1 MSDPQVWLITGTSSG
16 FGRRLVSIV
25 LERGD
30 RVVATARSL
39 QKIQDFPQSPNLHL
53 LELDVTSGITVIKER
68 VDEAAKVWGRID
80 VLVNNAGI
88 GLLGLLEE
96 CGVDMMTRQFRT
108 NVFGVLD
115 VTNAVLPY
123 MRERKSGTLVIIG
136 SRSAWRPEITGLGAY
151 ASSKAAVQVMGET
164 LAVELAPFNIRVLI
178 VEPGAFRTEN
188 IYSNKFDTWT
198 NPIPDYDE
206 TRAETAV
213 RYGAIPGR
221 QPGDP
226 MKAMKFV
233 VDVVRGEGVAAGRE
247 WPLYLALG
255 EDAERDIRNK
265 CMVMLKHLDEWQDV
279 IRDVNL

>member
-53 LELDVTSGITVIKER
+53 LELDVTSGTTVIKEQ

-88 GLLGLLEE
+88 GLLGILEE
-96 CGVDMMTRQFRT
+96 CGVDKMIKQFRP

-115 VTNAVLPY
+115 VTNAALPY
-123 MRERKSGTLVIIG
+123 MRERKSGTVVIIG
-136 SRSAWRPEITGLGAY
+136 SRSAWRPEVTGLGAY

-206 TRAETAV
+206 TRAETLA
-213 RYGAIPGR
+213 RFEAIPGK

-247 WPLYLALG
+247 WPSYLVLG
-255 EDAERDIRNK
+255 EDAERDVRNK
-265 CMVMLKHLDEWQDV
+265 CMMMLKHLDEWKDV
-279 IRDVNL
+279 IRDVNI

>member
-1 MSDPQVWLITGTSSG
+1 MSDPKVWLITGTSSG

-53 LELDVTSGITVIKER
+53 LELDVTSGTTVIKER

-88 GLLGLLEE
+88 GLLGILEE
-96 CGVDMMTRQFRT
+96 CGVDKMIRQFRP

-115 VTNAVLPY
+115 VTNAALPY
-123 MRERKSGTLVIIG
+123 MRERKSGTIVIIG
-136 SRSAWRPEITGLGAY
+136 SRSAWRSEVTGLGAY

-206 TRAETAV
+206 TRAETLAK
-213 RYGAIPGR
+213 YEAIPGN

-233 VDVVRGEGVAAGRE
+233 VDVVRGEGAAAGRE
-247 WPLYLALG
+247 WPLYLVLG
-255 EDAERDIRNK
+255 EDAERDVRNK
-265 CMVMLKHLDEWQDV
+265 CMMMLKHLDEWQDV
-279 IRDVNL
+279 IRDVKL

>member
-1 MSDPQVWLITGTSSG
+1 MSDPKVWLITGTSSG

-53 LELDVTSGITVIKER
+53 LELDVSSGTSAIKER

-88 GLLGLLEE
+88 GLLGILEE
-96 CGVDMMTRQFRT
+96 CGVDKMISQFRP

-115 VTNAVLPY
+115 VTNAALPY
-123 MRERKSGTLVIIG
+123 MRERKSGTVVIIG
-136 SRSAWRPEITGLGAY
+136 SRSAWRPEIVGLGPY

-206 TRAETAV
+206 TRAEILV
-213 RYGAIPGR
+213 KVEAIPGK

-226 MKAMKFV
+226 MKGMKLV
-233 VDVVRGEGVAAGRE
+233 VDVVRGEGAAAGKE
-247 WPLYLALG
+247 WPLYLVLG
-255 EDAERDIRNK
+255 GDAERDIRNK
-265 CMVMLKHLDEWQDV
+265 CAAMLKHLDEWQDA
-279 IRDVNL
+279 IRDVNI

>member
-1 MSDPQVWLITGTSSG
+1 MSDPKVWLITGTSSG

-30 RVVATARSL
+30 CVVATARSL
-39 QKIQDFPQSPNLHL
+39 QKIQDFPQSPNLRL
-53 LELDVTSGITVIKER
+53 LELDVASGTTVIKEQ

-80 VLVNNAGI
+80 VLVNNAGV
-88 GLLGLLEE
+88 GLLGILEE
-96 CGVDMMTRQFRT
+96 CGVDKMLEQFRP

-115 VTNAVLPY
+115 VTNAALPY
-123 MRERKSGTLVIIG
+123 MRERKSGTVVIIG
-136 SRSAWRPEITGLGAY
+136 SRSAWRPEITGLGPY

-164 LAVELAPFNIRVLI
+164 LAFELAPFNIRVLI

-188 IYSNKFDTWT
+188 IYSNKFDSWT

-206 TRAETAV
+206 ARAGALARHE
-213 RYGAIPGR
+213 AIPGT

-226 MKAMKFV
+226 MKAMRFV

-247 WPLYLALG
+247 WPSYLVLG
-255 EDAERDIRNK
+255 EDAERDVRKK
-265 CMVMLKHLDEWQDV
+265 CMMMLKHLDEWQDV
-279 IRDVNL
+279 IRDVNI

>member
-1 MSDPQVWLITGTSSG
+1 MSDPKVWLITGTSSG

-39 QKIQDFPQSPNLHL
+39 EKIQEFPQSPNLHL
-53 LELDVTSGITVIKER
+53 LELDVTSGTTVIKEQ

-88 GLLGLLEE
+88 GLLGILEE
-96 CGVDMMTRQFRT
+96 CGVDKMIKQFRP

-115 VTNAVLPY
+115 VTNAALPY
-123 MRERKSGTLVIIG
+123 MRERKSGT
-136 SRSAWRPEITGLGAY
+136 GLGNY

-206 TRAETAV
+206 TRAETLAK
-213 RYGAIPGR
+213 YEAIPGK

-247 WPLYLALG
+247 WPLYLVLG

-265 CMVMLKHLDEWQDV
+265 CMMMLKHLDEWKDV
-279 IRDVNL
+279 IRDVNI

>member
-1 MSDPQVWLITGTSSG
+1 MSDPKVWLITGTSSG

-30 RVVATARSL
+30 CVVATARSL

-53 LELDVTSGITVIKER
+53 LELDVASGTTAIKER

-88 GLLGLLEE
+88 GLLGILEE
-96 CGVDMMTRQFRT
+96 CGVDKMISQFRP

-115 VTNAVLPY
+115 VTNAALPY
-123 MRERKSGTLVIIG
+123 MRERRSGTIVNIG
-136 SRSAWRPEITGLGAY
+136 SRSAWKPEITGLGAY
-151 ASSKAAVQVMGET
+151 ASSKAAVHGMAET
-164 LAVELAPFNIRVLI
+164 LSVELAPFNIRVLI

-188 IYSNKFDTWT
+188 IYSNQFDTWT

-206 TRAETAV
+206 ARAECVV
-213 RYGAIPGR
+213 RCGAINHN

-226 MKAMKFV
+226 MKGMKVV

-247 WPLYLALG
+247 WPLYLVLG
-255 EDAERDIRNK
+255 GDAERDIRNK
-265 CMVMLKHLDEWQDV
+265 CMTMLKHLDEWQDV
-279 IRDVNL
+279 IRDVNI

>member
-1 MSDPQVWLITGTSSG
+1 MSDPKVWLITGTSSG

-53 LELDVTSGITVIKER
+53 LELDVTSGTTVIKER

-88 GLLGLLEE
+88 GLLGILEE
-96 CGVDMMTRQFRT
+96 CGVDKMIRQFRP

-115 VTNAVLPY
+115 VTNAALPY
-123 MRERKSGTLVIIG
+123 MRERKSGTIVIIG
-136 SRSAWRPEITGLGAY
+136 SRSAWRSEVTGLGAY

-206 TRAETAV
+206 TRAETLAK
-213 RYGAIPGR
+213 YEAIPGN

-247 WPLYLALG
+247 WPSYLVLG
-255 EDAERDIRNK
+255 EDAERDVRNK
-265 CMVMLKHLDEWQDV
+265 CMMMLKHLDEWQDV
-279 IRDVNL
+279 IRDVKL

>member
-1 MSDPQVWLITGTSSG
+1 MSDPKVWLITGTSSG
-16 FGRRLVSIV
+16 FGRRLVSAV

-53 LELDVTSGITVIKER
+53 LELDVTSGSSAVRDR

-80 VLVNNAGI
+80 VLVNNAGV
-88 GLLGLLEE
+88 GLPGILEE
-96 CGVDMMTRQFRT
+96 CGVDLMIRQYRT

-115 VTNAVLPY
+115 VTNAALPY
-123 MRERKSGTLVIIG
+123 MRERSSGTVVIIG
-136 SRSAWRPEITGLGAY
+136 SRSAWRPEVRGLGAY
-151 ASSKAAVQVMGET
+151 SSSKAAVHAMGET
-164 LAVELAPFNIRVLI
+164 LALEVAPFNIRVLI

-198 NPIPDYDE
+198 NPIPDYDDQ
-206 TRAETAV
+206 RAQSLV
-213 RYGAIPGR
+213 RYEGMAGN

-226 MKAMKFV
+226 MKAMKVV

-247 WPLYLALG
+247 WPLYLVLG
-255 EDAERDIRNK
+255 EDAETDVRNK
-265 CMVMLKHLDEWQDV
+265 CATMLKHLDEWQDA

>member
-39 QKIQDFPQSPNLHL
+39 QTIQDFPQSPNLHL
-53 LELDVTSGITVIKER
+53 LELDVTSGITVIKEQ
-68 VDEAAKVWGRID
+68 VDEAAKVWGKID

-96 CGVDMMTRQFRT
+96 CGADRMIRQFRP

-115 VTNAVLPY
+115 VTNAALPY
-123 MRERKSGTLVIIG
+123 MRERKSGTVVIIG
-136 SRSAWRPEITGLGAY
+136 SRSAWRPELTGLGAY
-151 ASSKAAVQVMGET
+151 ASSKAAVRVMGET
-164 LAVELAPFNIRVLI
+164 LAAELAPFNIRVLI

-188 IYSNKFDTWT
+188 ICSNKFDTWT

-206 TRAETAV
+206 TRTKAEARHEAT
-213 RYGAIPGR
+213 PGN

-247 WPLYLALG
+247 WPLYLVLG
-255 EDAERDIRNK
+255 EDAERDVRNK
-265 CMVMLKHLDEWQDV
+265 CMMMLKHLDEWQDV

>member
-1 MSDPQVWLITGTSSG
+1 MPDPKVWLITGTSSG

-39 QKIQDFPQSPNLHL
+39 QKIQEFPQSPNLHL
-53 LELDVTSGITVIKER
+53 LELDVTSGTTVIKER

-88 GLLGLLEE
+88 GLLGILEE
-96 CGVDMMTRQFRT
+96 CGVDKMIKQFRP

-115 VTNAVLPY
+115 VTNAALPY
-123 MRERKSGTLVIIG
+123 MRERKSGTVVIIG
-136 SRSAWRPEITGLGAY
+136 SRSAWRPEVTGLGAY

-206 TRAETAV
+206 TRAETLA
-213 RYGAIPGR
+213 RYEAIPGK

-247 WPLYLALG
+247 WPLYLVLG
-255 EDAERDIRNK
+255 EDAERDVRNK
-265 CMVMLKHLDEWQDV
+265 CMMMLKHLDEWKDV
-279 IRDVNL
+279 IRDVNI

>member
-1 MSDPQVWLITGTSSG
+1 MSDPNVWLITGTSSG

-30 RVVATARSL
+30 RVVAAARSL

-53 LELDVTSGITVIKER
+53 LELDVTSGTTVIKER

-88 GLLGLLEE
+88 VLLGILEE
-96 CGVDMMTRQFRT
+96 CGVDFLTRQFRP
-108 NVFGVLD
+108 NVCGVLD
-115 VTNAVLPY
+115 VTNAALPY
-123 MRERKSGTLVIIG
+123 MRERKSGTVVIIG
-136 SRSAWRPEITGLGAY
+136 SRSAWKPEIKGLGAY
-151 ASSKAAVQVMGET
+151 ASSKAAVQAMSET
-164 LAVELAPFNIRVLI
+164 LAVELAQFNIRVLI

-188 IYSNKFDTWT
+188 IYSNKVDTWT

-206 TRAETAV
+206 TRAETQV
-213 RYGAIPGR
+213 RYKAIPGR

-233 VDVVRGEGVAAGRE
+233 ADVVRGEGVAAGRK
-247 WPLYLALG
+247 WPLYLVLG
-255 EDAERDIRNK
+255 EDAEQDVRNK
-265 CMVMLKHLDEWQDV
+265 CMMMLKHLDEWQDV

>member
-1 MSDPQVWLITGTSSG
+1 MSDPKVWLITGTSSG

-25 LERGD
+25 LERSD

-53 LELDVTSGITVIKER
+53 LELDVTAGTTVIKER

-88 GLLGLLEE
+88 GLLGVLEE
-96 CGVDMMTRQFRT
+96 CGVDILTRQFRP
-108 NVFGVLD
+108 NVWGVLD
-115 VTNAVLPY
+115 VTNAALPY
-123 MRERKSGTLVIIG
+123 MRERKSGTIVIIG
-136 SRSAWRPEITGLGAY
+136 SRSAWKPEIKGIGAY
-151 ASSKAAVQVMGET
+151 ASSKAAVRAMSET

-206 TRAETAV
+206 TRAEALV
-213 RYGAIPGR
+213 RFETIPGK

-226 MKAMKFV
+226 MKAMKLV
-233 VDVVRGEGVAAGRE
+233 ADVVRGEGVAAGRE
-247 WPLYLALG
+247 WPSYLVLG
-255 EDAERDIRNK
+255 EDAEKDVRNK
-265 CMVMLKHLDEWQDV
+265 CMMMLKHLDEWQDV

>member
-1 MSDPQVWLITGTSSG
+1 MSDPKVWLITGTSSG

-39 QKIQDFPQSPNLHL
+39 QKIQEFPQSPNLHL
-53 LELDVTSGITVIKER
+53 LELDVTSGTAVIKER

-88 GLLGLLEE
+88 GLLGILEE
-96 CGVDMMTRQFRT
+96 CGVDKMIKQFRP

-115 VTNAVLPY
+115 VTNAALPY
-123 MRERKSGTLVIIG
+123 MRERKSGTVVIIG
-136 SRSAWRPEITGLGAY
+136 SRSAWRPEVTGLGAY

-164 LAVELAPFNIRVLI
+164 LAVELAPFNIRVLV

-206 TRAETAV
+206 TRAETLA
-213 RYGAIPGR
+213 RFEAIPGK

-247 WPLYLALG
+247 WPSYLVLG
-255 EDAERDIRNK
+255 EDAERDVRNK
-265 CMVMLKHLDEWQDV
+265 CMMMLKHLDEWKDV
-279 IRDVNL
+279 IRDVNI

>member
-1 MSDPQVWLITGTSSG
+1 MSDPKVWLITGTSSG

-53 LELDVTSGITVIKER
+53 LELDVTSGTTVIKER

-88 GLLGLLEE
+88 GLLGILEE
-96 CGVDMMTRQFRT
+96 CGVDKMIRQFRP

-115 VTNAVLPY
+115 VTNAALPY
-123 MRERKSGTLVIIG
+123 MRERKSGTIVIIG
-136 SRSAWRPEITGLGAY
+136 SRSAWRSEVTGLGAY

-206 TRAETAV
+206 TRAETLAK
-213 RYGAIPGR
+213 YEAIPGN

-247 WPLYLALG
+247 WPLYLVLG
-255 EDAERDIRNK
+255 EDAERDVRNK
-265 CMVMLKHLDEWQDV
+265 CMMMLKHLDEWQDV
-279 IRDVNL
+279 IRDVKL

>member
-1 MSDPQVWLITGTSSG
+1 MSDPKVWLITGTSSG

-53 LELDVTSGITVIKER
+53 LELDVTSGTTVIKER
-68 VDEAAKVWGRID
+68 VDEAAKVWGSID

-88 GLLGLLEE
+88 GLLAILEE
-96 CGVDMMTRQFRT
+96 CGVDILTRQFRP
-108 NVFGVLD
+108 NVLGVLD
-115 VTNAVLPY
+115 VTNAALPY
-123 MRERKSGTLVIIG
+123 MRERKSGTVVIIG
-136 SRSAWRPEITGLGAY
+136 SRSAWRPEIKGLGAY
-151 ASSKAAVQVMGET
+151 ASSKAAVQAMGET
-164 LAVELAPFNIRVLI
+164 LAVELAPFNIRFLI

-188 IYSNKFDTWT
+188 ILSNKFDTWT

-206 TRAETAV
+206 TRAETQV
-213 RYGAIPGR
+213 MYEAIRGR

-233 VDVVRGEGVAAGRE
+233 ADVVRGEGVAAGRE
-247 WPLYLALG
+247 WPLYLVLG
-255 EDAERDIRNK
+255 EDAEKDVRNK
-265 CMVMLKHLDEWQDV
+265 CMMMLKHLDEWQDV

>member
-1 MSDPQVWLITGTSSG
+1 MSDPKVWLITGTSSG

-30 RVVATARSL
+30 RVVAAARSL

-53 LELDVTSGITVIKER
+53 LELDVTSGTTVIKER

-88 GLLGLLEE
+88 VLLGILEE
-96 CGVDMMTRQFRT
+96 CGVDFLTRQFRP
-108 NVFGVLD
+108 NVCGVLD
-115 VTNAVLPY
+115 VTNAALPY
-123 MRERKSGTLVIIG
+123 MRERKSGTVVIIG
-136 SRSAWRPEITGLGAY
+136 SRSAWKPENKGIGAY
-151 ASSKAAVQVMGET
+151 ASSKAAVQAMSET
-164 LAVELAPFNIRVLI
+164 LAVELAQFNIRVLI

-188 IYSNKFDTWT
+188 IYSNKVDTWT

-206 TRAETAV
+206 TRVETQV
-213 RYGAIPGR
+213 RYKAIHGR

-233 VDVVRGEGVAAGRE
+233 ADVVRGEGVAAGRK
-247 WPLYLALG
+247 WPLYLVLG
-255 EDAERDIRNK
+255 EDAEQDIRNK

>member
-1 MSDPQVWLITGTSSG
+1 MSEPKVWLITGTSSG

-39 QKIQDFPQSPNLHL
+39 QKIEEFPQSPNLHL
-53 LELDVTSGITVIKER
+53 LELDVTSGTAVIKER
-68 VDEAAKVWGRID
+68 VDEAANVWGRID

-88 GLLGLLEE
+88 GLLGILEE
-96 CGVDMMTRQFRT
+96 CGVDKMIKQFRP

-115 VTNAVLPY
+115 VTNAALPY
-123 MRERKSGTLVIIG
+123 MRERKSGTVVIIG
-136 SRSAWRPEITGLGAY
+136 SRSAWRPEVTGLGAY

-164 LAVELAPFNIRVLI
+164 LAVELAPFNIRVLV

-206 TRAETAV
+206 TRAETLA
-213 RYGAIPGR
+213 RFEAIPGK

-247 WPLYLALG
+247 WPSYLVLG
-255 EDAERDIRNK
+255 EDAERDVRNK
-265 CMVMLKHLDEWQDV
+265 CMMMLKHLDEWKDV
-279 IRDVNL
+279 IRDVNI

>member
-1 MSDPQVWLITGTSSG
+1 MSEPKVWLITGTSSG

-39 QKIQDFPQSPNLHL
+39 QKIQEFPQSPNLHL
-53 LELDVTSGITVIKER
+53 LELDVTSGTAVIKER
-68 VDEAAKVWGRID
+68 VDEAANVWGRID

-88 GLLGLLEE
+88 GLLGILEE
-96 CGVDMMTRQFRT
+96 CGVDKMIKQFRP

-115 VTNAVLPY
+115 VTNAALPY
-123 MRERKSGTLVIIG
+123 MRERKSGTVVIIG
-136 SRSAWRPEITGLGAY
+136 SRSAWRPEVTGLGAY

-164 LAVELAPFNIRVLI
+164 LAVELAPFNIRVLV

-206 TRAETAV
+206 TRAETLA
-213 RYGAIPGR
+213 RFEAIPGK

-247 WPLYLALG
+247 WPSYLVLG
-255 EDAERDIRNK
+255 EDAERDVRNK
-265 CMVMLKHLDEWQDV
+265 CMMMLKHLDEWKDV
-279 IRDVNL
+279 IRDVNI

>member
-1 MSDPQVWLITGTSSG
+1 MSDPKVWLIT
-16 FGRRLVSIV
+16 
-25 LERGD
+25 ERGD

-53 LELDVTSGITVIKER
+53 LELDVTSGTTVIKER

-88 GLLGLLEE
+88 GLLGILEE
-96 CGVDMMTRQFRT
+96 CGVDKMIRQFRP

-115 VTNAVLPY
+115 VTNAALPY
-123 MRERKSGTLVIIG
+123 LRERKSGTIVIIG
-136 SRSAWRPEITGLGAY
+136 SRSAWRSEVTGLGAY

-206 TRAETAV
+206 TRAETLAK
-213 RYGAIPGR
+213 YEAIPGN

-247 WPLYLALG
+247 WPSYLVLG
-255 EDAERDIRNK
+255 EDAERDVRNK
-265 CMVMLKHLDEWQDV
+265 CMMMLKHLDEWQDV
-279 IRDVNL
+279 IRDVKL

>member
-1 MSDPQVWLITGTSSG
+1 MSDPKVWLITGTSSG

-53 LELDVTSGITVIKER
+53 LELDVTSGTTVIKER

-88 GLLGLLEE
+88 GLLGILEE
-96 CGVDMMTRQFRT
+96 CGVDFLTRQFRP
-108 NVFGVLD
+108 NVLGVLD
-115 VTNAVLPY
+115 VTNAALPH
-123 MRERKSGTLVIIG
+123 MRERKSGTVVIIG
-136 SRSAWRPEITGLGAY
+136 SRSAWRPEVKGLGVY
-151 ASSKAAVQVMGET
+151 AASKAAVQAMSET

-198 NPIPDYDE
+198 NPIPDYDK
-206 TRAETAV
+206 TRAETQV
-213 RYGAIPGR
+213 MYEAIPGR

-233 VDVVRGEGVAAGRE
+233 ADVVRGEGVAAGRE
-247 WPLYLALG
+247 WPLYLVLG
-255 EDAERDIRNK
+255 EDAEKDVRNK
-265 CMVMLKHLDEWQDV
+265 CMMMLKHLDEWQDV
-279 IRDVNL
+279 IRDVNI

>member
-1 MSDPQVWLITGTSSG
+1 MSDPKVWLITGTSSG

-39 QKIQDFPQSPNLHL
+39 QKIQEFPQSPNLHL
-53 LELDVTSGITVIKER
+53 LELDVTFGTTVIKEQ

-88 GLLGLLEE
+88 GLLGILEE
-96 CGVDMMTRQFRT
+96 CGVDKMIKQFRP

-115 VTNAVLPY
+115 VTNAALPY
-123 MRERKSGTLVIIG
+123 MRERKSGTVVIIG
-136 SRSAWRPEITGLGAY
+136 SRSAWRPEVTGLGAY

-164 LAVELAPFNIRVLI
+164 LAVELAPFNIRVLV

-206 TRAETAV
+206 TRAETLA
-213 RYGAIPGR
+213 RFEAIPGK

-247 WPLYLALG
+247 WPSYLVLG
-255 EDAERDIRNK
+255 EDAERDVRNK
-265 CMVMLKHLDEWQDV
+265 CMMMLKHLDEWKDV
-279 IRDVNL
+279 IRDVNI

>member
-1 MSDPQVWLITGTSSG
+1 MSDPKVWLITGTSSG

-39 QKIQDFPQSPNLHL
+39 QKIQDFPQSPNLRL
-53 LELDVTSGITVIKER
+53 LELDVASGTTVIKER
-68 VDEAAKVWGRID
+68 VDEAAKMWGRID

-88 GLLGLLEE
+88 GLLGILEE
-96 CGVDMMTRQFRT
+96 CGVDIMIRQFRP
-108 NVFGVLD
+108 NVLGVLD
-115 VTNAVLPY
+115 VTNAALPY
-123 MRERKSGTLVIIG
+123 MRERKSGTVVIIG
-136 SRSAWRPEITGLGAY
+136 SRSAWRPEVMGLGAY

-164 LAVELAPFNIRVLI
+164 LAVELAPLNIRVLI

-188 IYSNKFDTWT
+188 IYSNKFDTST

-206 TRAETAV
+206 TRAETLV
-213 RYGAIPGR
+213 RYEAIPGK

-226 MKAMKFV
+226 MKAMKLV

-247 WPLYLALG
+247 WPLYLVLG
-255 EDAERDIRNK
+255 EDAERDIRHK
-265 CMVMLKHLDEWQDV
+265 CMTMLKHLDEWQDV
-279 IRDVNL
+279 IRDMNL

>member
-39 QKIQDFPQSPNLHL
+39 QTIQDFPQSPNLHL
-53 LELDVTSGITVIKER
+53 LELDEQ

-96 CGVDMMTRQFRT
+96 CGVDMMTRQFRP

-123 MRERKSGTLVIIG
+123 MREMVEQRLFQ
-136 SRSAWRPEITGLGAY
+136 GLGAY
-151 ASSKAAVQVMGET
+151 ASSKAAVQ
-164 LAVELAPFNIRVLI
+164 
-178 VEPGAFRTEN
+178 
-188 IYSNKFDTWT
+188 
-198 NPIPDYDE
+198 
-206 TRAETAV
+206 AV

-233 VDVVRGEGVAAGRE
+233 VDVVRGEGVAVGRE

-265 CMVMLKHLDEWQDV
+265 CMMMLKHLDEWQDV

>member
-1 MSDPQVWLITGTSSG
+1 MSDPKVWLITGTSSG

-88 GLLGLLEE
+88 GLLGILEE
-96 CGVDMMTRQFRT
+96 CGVDMMIRQFRP
-108 NVFGVLD
+108 NFFGVLD
-115 VTNAVLPY
+115 VTNAALPY
-123 MRERKSGTLVIIG
+123 MRERKSGTVVIIG
-136 SRSAWRPEITGLGAY
+136 SRSAWRPEITGLGIY

-206 TRAETAV
+206 TRAETLV
-213 RYGAIPGR
+213 KYEAIPGK

-226 MKAMKFV
+226 MKAMNLV
-233 VDVVRGEGVAAGRE
+233 VDVVRGEGVAVGRE
-247 WPLYLALG
+247 WPLYLVLG
-255 EDAERDIRNK
+255 EDAERDVRNK
-265 CMVMLKHLDEWQDV
+265 CMMMLKHLDEWQDV

>member
-1 MSDPQVWLITGTSSG
+1 MSDSNVWLITGTSSG

-53 LELDVTSGITVIKER
+53 LELDVTAGTAAIKER

-88 GLLGLLEE
+88 GLPGILEE
-96 CGVDMMTRQFRT
+96 CGVDRLQRQFRP

-115 VTNAVLPY
+115 VTNAALPY
-123 MRERKSGTLVIIG
+123 MRERKSGTVVIIG
-136 SRSAWRPEITGLGAY
+136 SRSAWRPEIRGIGSY
-151 ASSKAAVQVMGET
+151 ASSKAAVHVMGET
-164 LAVELAPFNIRVLI
+164 LAVELASFNIRVLI
-178 VEPGAFRTEN
+178 VAPGAFRTEN
-188 IYSNKFDTWT
+188 IYSNKFDTT
-198 NPIPDYDE
+198 HPIPDYDE
-206 TRAETAV
+206 TRAKALLRYETV
-213 RYGAIPGR
+213 PGK

-226 MKAMKFV
+226 AKAMKIV
-233 VDVVRGEGVAAGRE
+233 VDVVRGEGVAVGRE
-247 WPLYLALG
+247 WPLYLVLG
-255 EDAERDIRNK
+255 EDAEQDVRNK
-265 CMVMLKHLDEWQDV
+265 CMKVFKHLDEWQDV